1 MNLMTEIIE
10 SKISAGKNPM
20 SFAATVLYISSFKTG
35 EKLTQLDIANAAGVT
50 EVTIRNRVKELNN
63 TVRRT
68 RLDLEIKKKELT
80 DTLML
85 QNAQLVDLGQTIAH
99 HQNTIDSKKEQL
111 LKMDNQLVIQHGK
124 SKSDK
129 H

>member
-1 MNLMTEIIE
+1 MNMMTEIIE

-20 SFAATVLYISSFKTG
+20 SFAATVLYISSFKAG